1 MPNEG
6 NRELALPWHEP
17 LPLSKPVYAQGW
29 RFMGKLFSGL
39 GFAATPI
46 AGRCSGF
53 APAAIAASVIAARR
67 GAVMRGAGDIAPP
80 IGVISRAPRG
90 GWIIATGS
98 VRIVAAAPRRR
109 VTDQGS
115 QAEISPPPS
124 ESGKAVTMPV
134 LAPLRVRP
142 RERRGNGLR
151 CMVCGRAG
159 RFVDPFP
166 RTSFRR

>member
-1 MPNEG
+1 MFWICTCCDRG
-6 NRELALPWHEP
+6 QRYC
-17 LPLSKPVYAQGW
+17 S
-29 RFMGKLFSGL
+29 
-39 GFAATPI
+39 AAC
-46 AGRCSGF
+46 RSH
-53 APAAIAASVIAARR
+53 ARR
-67 GAVMRGAGDIAPP
+67 RRH
-80 IGVISRAPRG
+80 RAANRRHQQSAEG
-90 GWIIATGS
+90 RLDHRDRQRAY
-98 VRIVAAAPRRR
+98 RCRRPRRR